1 MLQTDD
7 FSELPETNDLERDAE
22 RIFALEERKVAALE
36 RIADAIEVTNEEL
49 LSLATIWHALGD
61 ISIALD
67 RMNDLEEGV

>member
-49 LSLATIWHALGD
+49 LSLATISHALGD